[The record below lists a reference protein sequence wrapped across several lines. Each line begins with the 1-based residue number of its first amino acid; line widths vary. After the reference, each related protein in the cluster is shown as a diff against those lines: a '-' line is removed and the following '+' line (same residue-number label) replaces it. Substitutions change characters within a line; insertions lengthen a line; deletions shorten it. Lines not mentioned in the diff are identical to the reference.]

1 MKMIV
6 SFCCFRYQTKK
17 IFRQVIKIFLS
28 TKNFFFLFR
37 KTSFSSYHFFIS
49 FYLGIIFFYW
59 IKLHRKFA
67 EAWQFFY
74 FYSLE
79 LECILIFL
87 FCYVTD
93 GWLYFLLCPP
103 LSIPLKFDTFC
114 STLARTKV
122 SPPDKKC
129 CQVLDVDRFF
139 LFILI

>member
-1 MKMIV
+1 MIV

-79 LECILIFL
+79 LECILIFFFFAMSLTADCISCFVRLYL
-87 FCYVTD
+87 FRLNLTPFVRH
-93 GWLYFLLCPP
+93 LHE
-103 LSIPLKFDTFC
+103 LKFHLLTRNAAK
-114 STLARTKV
+114 S
-122 SPPDKKC
+122 
-129 CQVLDVDRFF
+129 
-139 LFILI
+139 